1 MAQVFYPAIA
11 DNQTQDGSYGV
22 VFPDLPGCYSA
33 GETLEAAIKNAHEAA
48 ALYFDDWTGGPPPA
62 PSSLHSAA
70 VPENVIEAA
79 RFLVL
84 VDTPDKPQ
92 AVTISIDRGLLARI
106 DRKAKAMGMTRSGF
120 LAQGARTMLGRDR

>member
-1 MAQVFYPAIA
+1 
-11 DNQTQDGSYGV
+11 
-22 VFPDLPGCYSA
+22 
-33 GETLEAAIKNAHEAA
+33 
-48 ALYFDDWTGGPPPA
+48 
-62 PSSLHSAA
+62 
-70 VPENVIEAA
+70 
-79 RFLVL
+79 